1 MLRSCSTLSSR
12 PTPSRLT
19 FQMPSR
25 LIRFLPSVIL
35 REDGNPDRPHQIFDS
50 LSYSKAGSVLRML
63 ANYVGEDIFLKGVS
77 IYLKKHLYGNSVTN
91 DLWSG
96 IAEASGIDVPKM
108 MNNWVM
114 KVCTSL
120 HAGERRV

>member
-1 MLRSCSTLSSR
+1 
-12 PTPSRLT
+12 
-19 FQMPSR
+19 
-25 LIRFLPSVIL
+25 
-35 REDGNPDRPHQIFDS
+35 
-50 LSYSKAGSVLRML
+50 ML
-63 ANYVGEDIFLKGVS
+63 ANYVGEDVFLKGVS

-114 KVCTSL
+114 KV
-120 HAGERRV
+120 RVILYTREGYVRI

>member
-1 MLRSCSTLSSR
+1 MLR
-12 PTPSRLT
+12 
-19 FQMPSR
+19 
-25 LIRFLPSVIL
+25 
-35 REDGNPDRPHQIFDS
+35 NPDPPRQIFDS

-63 ANYVGEDIFLKGVS
+63 ANYVGEDVFLKGVS

-96 IAEASGIDVPKM
+96 IAEASGVDVPKM

-114 KVCTSL
+114 KVCVCL
-120 HAGERRV
+120 HIGEGYIRI

>member
-1 MLRSCSTLSSR
+1 
-12 PTPSRLT
+12 
-19 FQMPSR
+19 
-25 LIRFLPSVIL
+25 
-35 REDGNPDRPHQIFDS
+35 
-50 LSYSKAGSVLRML
+50 VLRML
-63 ANYVGEDIFLKGVS
+63 ANYVGEDVFLKGVS

-114 KVCTSL
+114 KVRASL
-120 HAGERRV
+120 HIGEGYVRI